1 MPEIPTR
8 DSLGRRPVPRSSR
21 SVQGYN
27 AGQEAEAYA
36 DSGRQMQ
43 DVGGQLE
50 VMAKTRADAKSKLE
64 LARAQSYVLQGT
76 TELETNIK
84 MDPDYANHLN
94 KWNEGMAKI
103 KANALNLVQGDQ
115 KELFGLAVD
124 DIGVKGTQNV
134 RLNMFDKQS
143 EEFRGKIIENDDATT
158 RGLANALA
166 NGDQGKAAALLET
179 QANMYKAGMD
189 TLAIPRDSGPKA
201 AKEAQQRALSDA
213 IDATPPA
220 QRVKLLAPK
229 ASLSEAPTVSP
240 TDIINV
246 TMEVEGGNLAD
257 GGYVHTDGASAN
269 PAIYGIN
276 KGAYPK
282 QFDEALKI
290 RDTQGV
296 EAGREYARK
305 FYKEEFYD
313 KRDIGKYKPD
323 VQQVLFDGTFN
334 HYPGFG
340 DKLVAAADKGATAK
354 ELIAMRHE
362 EYQRLGK
369 KPKHAP
375 DLQGWMNRLS
385 KVEQAV
391 GAGRRTGGIADILPP
406 DVLAKKL
413 DDASIEEV
421 YSEIDTNPA
430 QALKKLEEGAL
441 GQYLDP
447 SKVATLK
454 EQAGSALVK
463 AYDKEELK
471 RLSTEAVNDTE
482 NYNKFIAG
490 EMTLADVGKMEAAGG
505 ETALTRMARDKLTKD
520 LPEQPA
526 DKRAMEFVRLQ
537 NKIEE
542 IRVKSGGR
550 VGKKDDFKSGV
561 NSIKEYRKFQEEV
574 LKAAQDRLIS
584 DAEAADFLGKFSI
597 PVLKSIS
604 EGVSDDRGTFM
615 WGVQDPYGMAF
626 KSFNSYLKNNNRKN
640 DLAAKKELTMRFSDF
655 LGDYQSTGNTQQDEL
670 KVNQAI
676 ALATASFVKDEVPVL
691 KTLSGTPNSVLT
703 GDGQK
708 KSVAG
713 GKSDLKPDSKVTLPD
728 IPQALS
734 FDSLADAEAANLK
747 PGTMIIVNGRRAM
760 VK

>member
-94 KWNEGMAKI
+94 KWNDGMAKI

-143 EEFRGKIIENDDATT
+143 EEFRGKIIENDEATT

-179 QANMYKAGMD
+179 QANMYKAGVD

-229 ASLSEAPTVSP
+229 ASPSQVPAISPSEIIRNTVN
-240 TDIINV
+240 I
-246 TMEVEGGNLAD
+246 EGGYSAS
-257 GGYVHTDGASAN
+257 DGASNA
-269 PAIYGIN
+269 PVIFGIN
-276 KGAYPK
+276 EKYHP
-282 QFDEALKI
+282 EAFAAAKKI
-290 RDTQGV
+290 TDTQGP
-296 EAGREYARK
+296 EAGKAYAEK
-305 FYKEEFYD
+305 FYKKEYYD
-313 KRDIGKYKPD
+313 KYDIGQFKPD
-323 VQQVLFDGTFN
+323 VQQVLFDGAIN
-334 HYPGFG
+334 HRTKFVE
-340 DKLVAAADKGATAK
+340 KLVKEATNGASSQD
-354 ELIAMRHE
+354 LINLRRQ
-362 EYQRLGK
+362 EYARLGENAAY
-369 KPKHAP
+369 AP
-375 DLQGWMNRLS
+375 SLAGWNNRLD
-385 KVEQAV
+385 EIQNII

-430 QALKKLEEGAL
+430 QALKKLEDGTL

-454 EQAGSALVK
+454 EQAGSSLVK

-542 IRVKSGGR
+542 IRVKSGGK
-550 VGKKDDFKSGV
+550 VGKKDDFKAGV
-561 NSIKEYRKFQEEV
+561 VSIKEYRKFQEEV

-584 DAEAADFLGKFSI
+584 DAEAADFLGKFSV

-604 EGVSDDRGTFM
+604 EGVSDGRGSYKP
-615 WGVQDPYGMAF
+615 GIQDPYGRAF
-626 KSFNSYLKNNNRKN
+626 KSFDSYLKNNNRKN

-655 LGDYQSTGNTQQDEL
+655 IGDYQSTGNLQQDEE

-676 ALATASFVKDEVPVL
+676 ALAKQSFVADETPVL
-691 KTLSGTPNSVLT
+691 NTLSGTPNGVVT
-703 GDGQK
+703 ADGQK
-708 KSVAG
+708 KQVAAEG
-713 GKSDLKPDSKVTLPD
+713 TLKAGSNVAAPYT
-728 IPQALS
+728 IME
-734 FDSLADAEAANLK
+734 DAAGNKARVYKDGHIEEMN
-747 PGTMIIVNGRRAM
+747 
-760 VK
+760 